1 MQNGTSERKGETM
14 NGMKNT
20 ARVVELLA
28 LITAPFVLIA
38 VVFVIVFADHTQQA
52 TANTNASNTAATSH
66 KITTVSMTVVTDAQ
80 TGRDGYVAMVPSNI
94 TLPANS
100 TVRIRITNF
109 DDATPQKPAIYAK
122 VWGTVGGT
130 AQVRSFKTTSPNQL
144 TSTRS
149 VRALDAATQVSH
161 TFTVM
166 GMHLNVPILPTG
178 VTTFIVH
185 TGAPGHYRWQ
195 CFNPCGGGSS
205 GWMGPMAD
213 MGYMKGMVT
222 VA

>member
-1 MQNGTSERKGETM
+1 MKNETSERKVKTM
-14 NGMKNT
+14 NGIKNT
-20 ARVVELLA
+20 TRLVELLA
-28 LITAPFVLIA
+28 LVTAPFVLIA
-38 VVFVIVFADHTQQA
+38 LVFILVFADHTQKA
-52 TANTNASNTAATSH
+52 TAVTAGSTASH
-66 KITTVSMTVVTDAQ
+66 RMQTVSMTVVTDAQ
-80 TGRDGYVAMVPSNI
+80 TGRAGYIAMVPSNI
-94 TLPANS
+94 TLPAHS

-109 DDATPQKPAIYAK
+109 DGATPQKPAIYAK
-122 VWGTVGGT
+122 AWGTVGGT
-130 AQVRSFKTTSPNQL
+130 IQVQSFKTTSPNRL
-144 TSTRS
+144 TTARTVRS
-149 VRALDAATQVSH
+149 LAAATQVSH

-166 GMHLNVPILPTG
+166 GMHLNVPVLASG

-195 CFNPCGGGSS
+195 CFNPCGDGAS